1 MKGIS
6 TLAVALLVASFV
18 ALPTLRAE
26 QSGPQAKHKKL
37 KSALST
43 TTTNFA
49 VVGADGT
56 LDHGSSD
63 VISSHHIS
71 TGEYSVLFIDGV
83 DRSKCA
89 YAATSLNQTGF
100 NPVTMT
106 ITFVDL
112 SGPPGEIDVFAADN
126 SKQPIDTAF
135 SLIVVC
141 PTPT

>member
-1 MKGIS
+1 VF
-6 TLAVALLVASFV
+6 TVVLTALLVASFV

-37 KSALST
+37 KSGLST

-49 VVGADGT
+49 VVDADGT

-63 VISSHHIS
+63 VLSSHRIS
-71 TGEYSVLFIDGV
+71 TGEYSVGFIIQ
-83 DRSKCA
+83 DRFKCA
-89 YAATSLNQTGF
+89 YAATSLNQNTF

-106 ITFVDL
+106 ITFVNP
-112 SGPPGEIDVFAADN
+112 SSPPPEEIDVVAADN